1 MPHPSQP
8 PRSPSTPG
16 TFRSSFASVT
26 AVLHGAFGLKRVGAI
41 AAMLVTVAAAFSVAA
56 PQRPQPVPSPRVY
69 VFDCGD
75 IKGLDPA
82 LFRFKKEELAE
93 TDFVVTCYLIAHP
106 RGTLMW
112 DVGVIPDGAFK
123 ADGAPVTEGRSTV
136 NRPLRPQ
143 LAAAGYRPADITYL
157 AMSHYHS
164 DHTANAN
171 DFAGATW
178 IVQQAERDVMF
189 ADKPQGIIKPEH
201 YNALKNSKTI
211 VLKNEDHDVF
221 GDGTVVLKTT
231 PGHTP
236 GHQVLFVKLAKTG
249 PLLLAGDLYHYPEE
263 RTFKR
268 FPTFEFNVEQSAA
281 SRAKMDDFMK
291 QTGARMWIE
300 HDKPTHAKLK
310 KAPEYY
316 D

>member
-1 MPHPSQP
+1 MGAVTNLI
-8 PRSPSTPG
+8 STRHRICG
-16 TFRSSFASVT
+16 IVM
-26 AVLHGAFGLKRVGAI
+26 
-41 AAMLVTVAAAFSVAA
+41 MLVIAGASA
-56 PQRPQPVPSPRVY
+56 PAQQRPQPASAPRLY

-82 LFRFKKEELAE
+82 VFRFKKEELAE

-112 DVGVIPDGAFK
+112 DVGVIPDSAFK
-123 ADGAPVTEGRSTV
+123 ADGAPVTAGRSTATK
-136 NRPLRPQ
+136 PLKTQR
-143 LAAAGYRPADITYL
+143 AAAGYKVSDITYL

-171 DFAGATW
+171 DFSGATW
-178 IVQQAERDVMF
+178 IVQQAERDAMF
-189 ADKPQGIIKPEH
+189 AEKPAGIIQPAH
-201 YNALKNSKTI
+201 DNTLKDSKTI
-211 VLKNEDHDVF
+211 ILENWDH
-221 GDGTVVLKTT
+221 
-231 PGHTP
+231 
-236 GHQVLFVKLAKTG
+236 
-249 PLLLAGDLYHYPEE
+249 
-263 RTFKR
+263 R

-281 SRAKMDDFMK
+281 SRAKMDDFIE

>member
-1 MPHPSQP
+1 MRSAVSCLKCVVGTAMALAVVSGAFPVAAQQQR
-8 PRSPSTPG
+8 PRPPSTP
-16 TFRSSFASVT
+16 R
-26 AVLHGAFGLKRVGAI
+26 L
-41 AAMLVTVAAAFSVAA
+41 
-56 PQRPQPVPSPRVY
+56 Y

-93 TDFVVTCYLIAHP
+93 TDFVVTCYLVAHP

-112 DVGVIPDGAFK
+112 DVGVIPDSAFK
-123 ADGAPVTEGRSTV
+123 ADGAPVVEGRSTV
-136 NRPLRPQ
+136 NKPLKPL
-143 LAAAGYRPADITYL
+143 LAAAGYRPADITFL

-171 DFAGATW
+171 DFASATW
-178 IVQQAERDVMF
+178 IVQQADRDVMF
-189 ADKPQGIIKPEH
+189 AEKPQGIIKPEH
-201 YNALKNSKTI
+201 YSALRNSKTI
-211 VLKNEDHDVF
+211 VLHNEDRDVF
-221 GDGTVVLKTT
+221 GDGTVVIKTA

-291 QTGARMWIE
+291 QTGARMWIA

>member
-1 MPHPSQP
+1 M
-8 PRSPSTPG
+8 
-16 TFRSSFASVT
+16 A
-26 AVLHGAFGLKRVGAI
+26 
-41 AAMLVTVAAAFSVAA
+41 AAMQQRQGEVMTSNRSRLALMGIGLSIATGLAAAALPVAAQ
-56 PQRPQPVPSPRVY
+56 QRPKPPNSLRLY
-69 VFDCGD
+69 VFDCGS

-112 DVGVIPDGAFK
+112 DVGVVPDAAFR
-123 ADGAPVTEGRSTV
+123 ADGAPVTEGISTV
-136 NRPLRPQ
+136 TKPLMPQ
-143 LAAAGYRPADITYL
+143 LAAVGYRPGDMTYL

-171 DFAGATW
+171 AFAAATW
-178 IVQQAERDVMF
+178 IVQQAERDAMF
-189 ADKPQGIIKPEH
+189 AEKPAGIIKPEH
-201 YNALKNSKTI
+201 YSALKTSKTI
-211 VLKNEDHDVF
+211 VLKNEDRDVF
-221 GDGTVVLKTT
+221 GDGSVVLKTT

-236 GHQVLFVKLAKTG
+236 GHQALFVKLAKTG

-268 FPTFEFNVEQSAA
+268 FPTFEFNVDQSAA
-281 SRAKMDDFMK
+281 SRAKMDDFIK
-291 QTGARMWIE
+291 QTGAQLWIE
-300 HDKPTHAKLK
+300 HDKPTHDKLK
-310 KAPEYY
+310 KAPAFY

>member
-1 MPHPSQP
+1 MGTPVVVGHGLPAVREAP
-8 PRSPSTPG
+8 MRNPLPRLKQIVG
-16 TFRSSFASVT
+16 I
-26 AVLHGAFGLKRVGAI
+26 AV
-41 AAMLVTVAAAFSVAA
+41 MLMAVAGVFSVAA
-56 PQRPQPVPSPRVY
+56 QQAPRPPASLRLY

-75 IKGLDPA
+75 IKGLDPE
-82 LFRFKKEELAE
+82 LFRFRKEELAE

-106 RGTLMW
+106 RGTLMF

-123 ADGAPVTEGRSTV
+123 GDGAPVTEGRSTV
-136 NRPLRPQ
+136 NKPLGPQ

-178 IVQQAERDVMF
+178 IVQQADRDVMF
-189 ADKPQGIIKPEH
+189 AEKPQGIIKPEH
-201 YNALKNSKTI
+201 YSALKNSKTI
-211 VLKNEDHDVF
+211 VLRNEDRDVF
-221 GDGTVVLKTT
+221 GDGTVVLKST

-281 SRAKMDDFMK
+281 SRAKMDEFMK
-291 QTGARMWIE
+291 QTGARLWIA

>member
-1 MPHPSQP
+1 MNRTKMFGLAASMAAAALMFATWDSVPVGAQQP
-8 PRSPSTPG
+8 PRPP
-16 TFRSSFASVT
+16 A
-26 AVLHGAFGLKRVGAI
+26 
-41 AAMLVTVAAAFSVAA
+41 
-56 PQRPQPVPSPRVY
+56 SPRVY

-112 DVGVIPDGAFK
+112 DVGVIPDSAFK
-123 ADGAPVTEGRSTV
+123 GSAGPVTEGRSTV
-136 NRPLRPQ
+136 NRPLKPQ
-143 LAAAGYRPADITYL
+143 LAAIGYKPADITYL

-189 ADKPQGIIKPEH
+189 AEKPAGIIKPEH
-201 YNALKNSKTI
+201 YNLLKNSKTI
-211 VLKNEDHDVF
+211 LLNNEDRDVF

-236 GHQVLFVKLAKTG
+236 GHQALYVKLAKTG

-268 FPTFEFNVEQSAA
+268 FPTFEFNVEQSAV

-291 QTGARMWIE
+291 QTGAQMWIE

-310 KAPEYY
+310 KAPAFY